1 MTDKDAQLADDVAT
15 AQPSPIEQVRGLVQD
30 VRSLAQAEIDYAK
43 ARLSYSGG
51 IIRRAGLWAFVAL
64 FSLSGA
70 IIALILGLLLILTS
84 YIGPWAA
91 TGMVVIAFALVA
103 WGSAL
108 AARRTANNLKFGE
121 GDPDG

>member
-1 MTDKDAQLADDVAT
+1 MEKDASHADDVAT
-15 AQPSPIEQVRGLVQD
+15 DPQSPIDQVRGLVED
-30 VRSLAQAEIDYAK
+30 VRSLAEAEIDYAK

-51 IIRRAGLWAFVAL
+51 VIRKAGLCAFVAL
-64 FSLSGA
+64 FSLCGA

>member
-1 MTDKDAQLADDVAT
+1 VTDKDAQLADDVAT

>member
-1 MTDKDAQLADDVAT
+1 MEKDVSPAKNIAAEP
-15 AQPSPIEQVRGLVQD
+15 PSPAEQVRGLVED
-30 VRSLAQAEIDYAK
+30 VRSLAEAEIDYAK

-51 IIRRAGLWAFVAL
+51 IVRRAGLWAFVAL

-91 TGMVVIAFALVA
+91 TAIVVIAFALVA
-103 WGSAL
+103 WGA
-108 AARRTANNLKFGE
+108 AVVARRTANNLKFGK
-121 GDPDG
+121 GDRND